1 MDSPASINCLIM
13 KASLNRVRLAAVAI
27 AALHAVTGSAA
38 TVTNTF
44 NFTAGQAVPDNNAS
58 GLLQIGSV
66 SLASI
71 PAVQEIRVGLNISG
85 NFNGDLYAYLQKD
98 GAQSILLNRVG
109 RGSGQPFGYSDAG
122 FNVTFSD
129 SAAAD
134 IHGYRTPSSNPL
146 TSPLTGT
153 WQPDGRTVAPNGAP
167 VIYDFASRPAM
178 LSSFEGFDPSGN
190 WTLFI
195 GDFSAGGASTLN
207 SWSLQFVNTVTPVP
221 EPGTMAL
228 LGLGGV
234 ALVVGAR
241 RRKA

>member
-1 MDSPASINCLIM
+1 M
-13 KASLNRVRLAAVAI
+13 KASQNRVRLAAVAI
-27 AALHAVTGSAA
+27 AALHAVSGSAA
-38 TVTNTF
+38 TVINTF

-71 PAVQEIRVGLNISG
+71 PAVQEIRVGLDISG

-109 RGSGQPFGYSDAG
+109 RGSFNSFGYSDAG

-134 IHGYRTPSSNPL
+134 IHGYRTSSNPL

-153 WQPDGRTVAPNGAP
+153 WQPDGRTVAPDDAP
-167 VIYDFASRPAM
+167 VIFDFASRPAM

-190 WTLFI
+190 WNLFI
-195 GDFSAGGASTLN
+195 GDFSAGGTSTLN

-221 EPGTMAL
+221 EPGTIAL

>member
-1 MDSPASINCLIM
+1 MNFSQSRFRLFGAALA
-13 KASLNRVRLAAVAI
+13 ASLAFSA
-27 AALHAVTGSAA
+27 GAA

-44 NFTAGQAVPDNNAS
+44 NFSAGQAIPDNNLS
-58 GLLQIGSV
+58 GLLKVGSV
-66 SLASI
+66 SLLSI

-109 RGSGQPFGYSDAG
+109 VGSYNPFGYSDAG

-134 IHGYRTPSSNPL
+134 IHGYRTTTKDAL
-146 TSPLTGT
+146 TTQLTGT
-153 WQPDGRTVAPNGAP
+153 WQPDGRTISPNSAPSLFDTAL
-167 VIYDFASRPAM
+167 RPAM
-178 LSSFEGFDPSGN
+178 LSSFEGVNPTGN
-190 WTLFI
+190 WNLFI
-195 GDFSAGGASTLN
+195 SDISAGGNSTLN

-221 EPGTMAL
+221 EPGTIAL

>member
-1 MDSPASINCLIM
+1 MNFSQSRFRLFGAALA
-13 KASLNRVRLAAVAI
+13 ASLAFSA
-27 AALHAVTGSAA
+27 GAA

-44 NFTAGQAVPDNNAS
+44 NFSAGQAIPDNNLS
-58 GLLQIGSV
+58 GLLKVGSV
-66 SLASI
+66 SLLSI

-98 GAQSILLNRVG
+98 GAQSVLLNRVG
-109 RGSGQPFGYSDAG
+109 VGSFNPFGYSDAG

-134 IHGYRTPSSNPL
+134 IHGYRTTPNAL
-146 TSPLTGT
+146 TSQLTGT
-153 WQPDGRTVAPNGAP
+153 WQPDGRMISPNSAPSLFDDAP
-167 VIYDFASRPAM
+167 RPAM
-178 LSSFEGFDPSGN
+178 LSSFEGVDPTGN
-190 WTLFI
+190 WNLFI
-195 GDFSAGGASTLN
+195 CDISAGGTSTLN

-221 EPGTMAL
+221 EPGTIAL